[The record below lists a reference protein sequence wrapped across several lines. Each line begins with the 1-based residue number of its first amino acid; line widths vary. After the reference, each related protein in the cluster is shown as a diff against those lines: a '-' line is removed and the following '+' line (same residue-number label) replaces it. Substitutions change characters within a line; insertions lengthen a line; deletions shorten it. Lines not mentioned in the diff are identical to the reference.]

1 LNIQIKNISMKEYT
15 ITMNFTVKSTKDY
28 DEMNDFAEQLTE
40 DMMNDE
46 KFIYQYGV
54 EITEINVHNV
64 ESDYD
69 EEENMYLENDDE

>member
-1 LNIQIKNISMKEYT
+1 MKEYT